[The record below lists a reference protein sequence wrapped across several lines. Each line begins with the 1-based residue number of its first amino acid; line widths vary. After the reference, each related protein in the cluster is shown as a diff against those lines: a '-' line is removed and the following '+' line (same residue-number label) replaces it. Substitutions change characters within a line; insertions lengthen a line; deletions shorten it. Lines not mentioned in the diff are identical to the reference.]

1 MKKVSKFILIISWM
15 LWISPQL
22 SAQSEQAYSIE
33 NIEEWIDKQES
44 NIPDLKKDN
53 NAMISWAKDSGIPTD
68 LVFVY
73 LHGFGASRME
83 ADPVISKLADE
94 FQANVYYARLK
105 GHGRSGVEGFEE
117 LTKEKYLESAGEA
130 LDVGRRLGKKVI
142 LISTSTG
149 GTLSLHLASKHKDIA
164 GLVLYSPFVG
174 LKNNPMMAQITT
186 PQGRELF
193 KSMIGGEV
201 QKMDRPEPESNYWS
215 TEYHINAY
223 VALIGMLQ
231 QTMTLETFKS
241 VECPVFMAY
250 YYKNKDEQDKV
261 VSVQAMLEMYD
272 QLGTPKELKQKQA
285 FPETGNHVIASDLR
299 SNDWE
304 SVLEESQEFI
314 KNKIMK

>member
-1 MKKVSKFILIISWM
+1 MKKVSKLILIMSWM

-22 SAQSEQAYSIE
+22 SAQSAQAYSIE
-33 NIEEWIDKQES
+33 NIEQWIEKQES

-53 NAMISWAKDSGIPTD
+53 NAMISWAKDPGIPTD

-83 ADPVISKLADE
+83 AEPVISKLAKAFE
-94 FQANVYYARLK
+94 ANVFYARLK
-105 GHGRSGVEGFEE
+105 GHGRSGVEGFKE
-117 LTKEKYLESAGEA
+117 LTKEKYLESAEEA

-149 GTLSLHLASKHKDIA
+149 GTLSLHLASKHDDIA
-164 GLVLYSPFVG
+164 GLVMYSPFVG
-174 LKNNPMMAQITT
+174 LKNPMMSQITT
-186 PQGRELF
+186 DKGREMF

-223 VALIGMLQ
+223 VALIGMLKE
-231 QTMTLETFKS
+231 TMTPETFKA

-250 YYKNKDEQDKV
+250 YYKNEDEQDKV

-299 SNDWE
+299 SKDWE

-314 KNKIMK
+314 NDKIKD